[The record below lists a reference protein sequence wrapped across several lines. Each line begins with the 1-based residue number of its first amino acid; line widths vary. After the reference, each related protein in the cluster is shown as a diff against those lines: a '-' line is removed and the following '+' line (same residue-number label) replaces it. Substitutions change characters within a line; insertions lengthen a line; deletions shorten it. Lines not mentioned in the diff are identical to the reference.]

1 MKLKIVLLAGYLGT
15 VPAFLFILILYSLFL
30 LHQATSVLGTSILLS
45 QRVEYRALP
54 EARGEVGGDVN
65 PQEARV
71 SVLQDFFGRYSSPLL
86 PFAAKIVESA
96 DKYGIDYRLLPA
108 IAMQES
114 TLCQKIP
121 KESYNCWG
129 FGIYGGKVTRFTS
142 YNEAIETISKAL
154 VQDYKSKGLEE
165 PKEIMTRYTPGSNGS
180 WAEAV
185 SYVMARIGS
194 AM

>member
-1 MKLKIVLLAGYLGT
+1 MKLKIVLLTAYLGI
-15 VPAFLFILILYSLFL
+15 VPVFLFILIMYSLFL
-30 LHQATSVLGTSILLS
+30 LHQTTGVLGTSINLS
-45 QRVEYRALP
+45 QRVEYQALP

-71 SVLQDFFGRYSSPLL
+71 TVLQEFLGRYSSPLL
-86 PFAAKIVESA
+86 PFSEKIVESA

-114 TLCQKIP
+114 TLCKKIP

-129 FGIYGGKVTRFTS
+129 FGIYGGKVTRFAN
-142 YNEAIETISKAL
+142 YNEAIETISKTLAR
-154 VQDYKSKGLEE
+154 DYKSRGLSE
-165 PKEIMTRYTPGSNGS
+165 PHEIMTRYTPGSDGS

-185 SYVMARIGS
+185 SYVMDRIGAS
-194 AM
+194 M